1 MFFFCILGK
10 QIVSVA
16 QQIMREL
23 HMYEFLDMAA
33 VYLVKHPI
41 MTLFL
46 SAVALCC
53 VIPVLMFVVFTVL
66 TVIFTFTG
74 FIFIEG

>member
-1 MFFFCILGK
+1 MC
-10 QIVSVA
+10 
-16 QQIMREL
+16 
-23 HMYEFLDMAA
+23 EFLDMAA

-41 MTLFL
+41 MTLIL

-66 TVIFTFTG
+66 TVMFTFTG